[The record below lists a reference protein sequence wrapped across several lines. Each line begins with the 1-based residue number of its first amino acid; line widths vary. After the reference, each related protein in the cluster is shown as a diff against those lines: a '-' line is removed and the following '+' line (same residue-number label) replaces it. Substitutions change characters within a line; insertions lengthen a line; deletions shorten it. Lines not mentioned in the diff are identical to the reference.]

1 MIDRIRSFA
10 RPVPVAR
17 QQNLADS
24 ILTSYSQALNRVNP
38 DLFVE
43 EGRMRYA
50 DPGDNKEAIARI
62 PIMLAHAIQQFT
74 EGGTRSTVEMPF
86 TPFRCR
92 FHYMETTDWYQAI
105 PYFCRNLYAKLAEE
119 AKKHSEYNQALE
131 GGFLNWSCVTHIGHP
146 IQFLA
151 RNWTFPSLL
160 FDQAL
165 YTSSDGITC
174 HGQVLF
180 TPSTGCEK
188 VWVRFRKN
196 KLGNLLPGFV
206 NDNFV
211 TAQLMCIPGGT
222 RLFAFLHKGHDEEA
236 RLYIANLAQLEEGSF
251 VLLDE
256 HQKRI
261 MLGEEKDP
269 DELRKFQQRPG
280 QFETVQFLPETAG
293 AHLQADSCDCPLCE
307 AGVPLKTDTVVAGVN
322 GMPVTLTPETSDRI
336 RKALDKAV
344 NSTVP
349 VDATA
354 AGDKL
359 TECLSCTDFDTCTVN
374 HGDPGCSANDKS

>member
-1 MIDRIRSFA
+1 MIDRIRSFT
-10 RPVPVAR
+10 RPVPVTR

-24 ILTSYSQALNRVNP
+24 ILSSYSRALDRVNP

-50 DPGDNKEAIARI
+50 NPGDNKEALTRV

-92 FHYMETTDWYQAI
+92 FYYMETTEWYQAV

-119 AKKHSEYNQALE
+119 AKKHSDYSQVLE
-131 GGFLNWSCVTHIGHP
+131 GSFLNWSCVTHIGHP

-165 YTSSDGITC
+165 YTSSDGTIC

-196 KLGNLLPGFV
+196 KLGHLLPGFV

-236 RLYIANLAQLEEGSF
+236 RLYIASLAQLEEGSF
-251 VLLDE
+251 VLMDE
-256 HQKRI
+256 RQKRI
-261 MLGEEKDP
+261 VLGEEKGP
-269 DELRKFQQRPG
+269 Y
-280 QFETVQFLPETAG
+280 QFRPETARG
-293 AHLQADSCDCPLCE
+293 GLQQDPCECPLCD
-307 AGVPLKTDTVVAGVN
+307 AGIPLKTDNIVAIVN
-322 GMPVTLTPETSDRI
+322 GMPVTFSTEASDRI
-336 RKALDKAV
+336 RKALDKAT

-349 VDATA
+349 VDATV
-354 AGDKL
+354 AGDQL
-359 TECLSCTDFDTCTVN
+359 TECLNCRDFDTCTVN
-374 HGDPGCSANDKS
+374 HGEPGCSAKSQS